1 LDVGGFAPA
10 GVPRSVGIVNK
21 LLVAGT
27 GIAVLALAAA
37 GIAVNAATLSFVP
50 EGDIGQAPGL
60 IMPTGSPTPAPS
72 VTPSPSPSSDD
83 HGGVAEPGDDHGGG
97 SNSGPGG
104 SDDGGGDDQG
114 GSGGG
119 HGSDD

>member
-1 LDVGGFAPA
+1 LDVGGPAPA
-10 GVPRSVGIVNK
+10 GVPRTVGIVNK
-21 LLVAGT
+21 LVVAGT
-27 GIAVLALAAA
+27 GLAVLALAAA

-60 IMPTGSPTPAPS
+60 IMPSGSPTP
-72 VTPSPSPSSDD
+72 TPPVIPSPSSSPDD
-83 HGGVAEPGDDHGGG
+83 HGGGDEPGDDHGGG
-97 SNSGPGG
+97 SNSGSGG
-104 SDDGGGDDQG
+104 SGGGGDDHG